1 MFIINDF
8 RQGPPWSA
16 IKLAIMEDALLPK
29 KGATSSLQPYSTSS
43 QESWSY
49 IFSSMMQYHCVM
61 MLPPPLQ
68 MTANVIEMSTHTMTS
83 ILTFFL
89 N

>member
-1 MFIINDF
+1 
-8 RQGPPWSA
+8 
-16 IKLAIMEDALLPK
+16 MEDALLPK

-68 MTANVIEMSTHTMTS
+68 MTANVIEMEWRNSHNDINS
-83 ILTFFL
+83 YIFFKL
-89 N
+89 NIMVEMKEEVQCSW